1 MILTLLILFA
11 LASFLVFLIVKT
23 EGTWKVKGINILFF
37 LVWTAF
43 TVMLTLGIF
52 KFLLK
57 PSVEVKLNTKSWN
70 EIFQKEK

>member
-1 MILTLLILFA
+1 MILTLLILFFI
-11 LASFLVFLIVKT
+11 ASFLMYLIGKREDSWKT
-23 EGTWKVKGINILFF
+23 KGINILFF
-37 LVWTAF
+37 LTWTAF
-43 TVMLTLGIF
+43 TVVLTLSIF

>member
-1 MILTLLILFA
+1 MILALLILLLVA
-11 LASFLVFLIVKT
+11 TFLMFLIFKRD
-23 EGTWKVKGINILFF
+23 ETWKTKGINILFF

-43 TVMLTLGIF
+43 TVVLTLCIF